1 MYLRFPARVGTRKQK
16 ENRKE
21 KKMWRKIH
29 VKGNIGKLSLK
40 FRDRDKSSGT
50 KF

>member
-1 MYLRFPARVGTRKQK
+1 
-16 ENRKE
+16 
-21 KKMWRKIH
+21 MWRKIH
-29 VKGNIGKLSLK
+29 VKGNIGKLSPK